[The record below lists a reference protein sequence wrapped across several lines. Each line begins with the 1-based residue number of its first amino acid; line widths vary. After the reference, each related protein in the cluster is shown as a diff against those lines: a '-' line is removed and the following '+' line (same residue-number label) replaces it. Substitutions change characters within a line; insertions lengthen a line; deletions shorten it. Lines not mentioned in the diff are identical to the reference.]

1 MDMRLKWTVLTFAAV
16 MLAGW
21 HGPVWGDEI
30 MQVQALKPGKQA
42 PLGAHYDG
50 KGVNFSLYSEDAE
63 AVTLCLFDRSNA
75 ETGRYALSSD
85 KHGLWSGYLEGI
97 KPGQHYGYRVHGV
110 FAPELGWYFNAQ
122 KLLLDPYAKMVSGPA
137 VFSEVLYPFAAA
149 DKTAADG
156 RDSAPIMTKAVVTAG
171 GYDWQGDARPQTPWE
186 DTVIYEVHVKGFS
199 KLNPGVPEK
208 LRGTYA
214 GLGSPASIAHL
225 KALGVTAVELLPV
238 YLCLSEPHL
247 AKNGL
252 SNYWGYNPVNLFVPD
267 PRFSSGPDSRAEFRQ
282 MVKNLH
288 AAGIEVILDVVYNHS
303 GEAGAAGPVV
313 SWKGI
318 DNRAYYKLDQN
329 RKYSYQDFTGCGNS
343 FDLRREAAR
352 QMVLDSLRYWVE
364 EMHVDGFR
372 FDLASVLG
380 REGEDNAYRKDA
392 PFFQALDSDPVLS
405 KVKLIAEPWDC
416 ASGGYQIGNY
426 PDSWSEWNGEWRD
439 TLRRFW
445 RGDRGQVGALAR
457 KMAGSP
463 DRYGKRSPRAGIN
476 FVTCHDGFTL
486 HDIVSYN
493 VKHNEINGEGN
504 RDGSNDN
511 FSWNSGC
518 EGETEDAG
526 INSLRRRQARNMLMS
541 IAFSQGVPMI
551 LGGDEMGR
559 TQRGNNNAY
568 CQDNEISYLPWQ
580 DTDAS
585 RELQN
590 FTARLLQIRRENPVF
605 RQRFFAVGEQGSLN
619 WYDRYGRRLHE
630 KDLDLVGDNC
640 LGIGLR
646 DGQTR
651 REFFL
656 AMCSESRPLNFS
668 LPEGKWQVLI
678 CSTGDADAAIWGKNL
693 QMAPHSC
700 YLLVKDL

>member
-1 MDMRLKWTVLTFAAV
+1 MRVKWTVITAAAV

-21 HGPVWGDEI
+21 SGPVWGEKI
-30 MQVQALKPGKQA
+30 MDVQSVEQGRQA

-50 KGVNFSLYSEDAE
+50 KGVNFSIYSEGAE
-63 AVTLCLFDRSNA
+63 SVILCLFDRNNA
-75 ETGRYALSSD
+75 ETGRYALNPD
-85 KHGLWSGYLEGI
+85 RRGLWSGYLEGV
-97 KPGQHYGYRVHGV
+97 KPGQRYGYRVQGN
-110 FAPELGWYFNAQ
+110 FAPERGWYFNAR

-137 VFSEVLYPFAAA
+137 VFNEVLYPFAAENKDRA
-149 DKTAADG
+149 DS
-156 RDSAPIMTKAVVTAG
+156 RDSAAVMPKAVVTSAA
-171 GYDWQGDARPQTPWE
+171 YDWQGDRRPEIPWE

-199 KLNPGVPEK
+199 KLNPDVPEK

-214 GLGSPASIAHL
+214 GLGSPASVRHL
-225 KALGVTAVELLPV
+225 KELGVTAVELLPV

-303 GEAGAAGPVV
+303 GEAGSSGPVV

-318 DNRAYYKLDQN
+318 DNRTYYKLDEAAGF
-329 RKYSYQDFTGCGNS
+329 RYQDYTGCGNS
-343 FDLRREAAR
+343 FDLRREPTR

-380 REGEDNAYRKDA
+380 REGADNVYRKDA
-392 PFFQALDSDPVLS
+392 PFFLALDSDPVLS

-416 ASGGYQIGNY
+416 AAGGYQIGNY

-463 DRYGKRSPRAGIN
+463 DRYGSRSPRAGIN

-486 HDIVSYN
+486 SDIVSYN

-518 EGETEDAG
+518 EGDTGDPG
-526 INSLRRRQARNMLMS
+526 IASLRKRQARNMLMS
-541 IAFSQGVPMI
+541 IAFSQGVPML

-559 TQRGNNNAY
+559 SQRGNNNAY
-568 CQDNEISYLPWQ
+568 CQDNEISYLPWA
-580 DTDAS
+580 DTPES
-585 RELQN
+585 RELQA
-590 FTARLLQIRRENPVF
+590 FTSRLLQIRRDNPVF
-605 RQRFFAVGEQGSLN
+605 RRRDFSVGEQGSLG
-619 WYDRYGRRLHE
+619 WYDRYGKRLSE
-630 KDLDLVGDNC
+630 PELDLVGDNC
-640 LGIGLR
+640 LGISLR
-646 DGQTR
+646 DEQAK
-651 REFFL
+651 REFL
-656 AMCSESRPLNFS
+656 LIMCSESRPLSFT
-668 LPEGKWQVLI
+668 LPQGRWQAVVS
-678 CSTGDADAAIWGKNL
+678 STGETEAPVRGGKL
-693 QMAPHSC
+693 QAAPHSC
-700 YLLVKDL
+700 YLLVNETE